1 MIDLVYVVGT
11 LLFFALMLAYV
22 AGCDHLGRSADV
34 ERAVEDVQ

>member
-11 LLFFALMLAYV
+11 LVFFALMLAYV

-34 ERAVEDVQ
+34 ERAAEDVP